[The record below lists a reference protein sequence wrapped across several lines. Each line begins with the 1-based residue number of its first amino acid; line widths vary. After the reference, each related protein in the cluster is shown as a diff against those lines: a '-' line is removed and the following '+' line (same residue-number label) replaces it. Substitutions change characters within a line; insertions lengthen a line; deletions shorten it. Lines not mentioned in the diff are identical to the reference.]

1 MEFGAGGTGS
11 LSSKGGMKTKVMAA
25 KTAMSAGCEMVIMEG
40 DINRPISV
48 LASGVKSSWF
58 KSSNTPKL
66 ARKIWISGMKPKGII
81 VIDEGAEIALRV
93 GKSLLSVGVKSING
107 TFDRGDMV
115 CIQNEMQKELG
126 KGLVSYDI
134 REAKLI
140 SGKKTKDI
148 ASILGYEGRGALIHR
163 DDMVL

>member
-66 ARKIWISGMKPKGII
+66 
-81 VIDEGAEIALRV
+81 
-93 GKSLLSVGVKSING
+93 
-107 TFDRGDMV
+107 
-115 CIQNEMQKELG
+115 
-126 KGLVSYDI
+126 
-134 REAKLI
+134 
-140 SGKKTKDI
+140 
-148 ASILGYEGRGALIHR
+148 
-163 DDMVL
+163 